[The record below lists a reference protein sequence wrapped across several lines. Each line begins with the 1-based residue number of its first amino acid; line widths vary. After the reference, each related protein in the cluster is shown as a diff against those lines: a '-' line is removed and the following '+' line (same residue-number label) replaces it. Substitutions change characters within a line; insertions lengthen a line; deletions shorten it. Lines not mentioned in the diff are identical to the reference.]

1 MPENSRYKF
10 EGMEVDQPNAGVGS
24 VDLGSLY
31 SSFRGIDRTAWQ
43 LQDETIQKDLLAG
56 ATPQAGFD
64 RYMQL
69 AQVAGAAGDSLA
81 SVTFQQKAYSLLDAA
96 RGGRGGS
103 GGGGGG
109 GSGAQSVKD
118 SLGDGVD
125 QLKTVDLPKLQNDIK
140 EISEAIKSGVTTPT
154 DGLQDIYGKIAEY
167 QGKAISLYDTYS
179 QYLGQKG
186 YSGIKSDLNALAKEA
201 GIGFG
206 ANDGDGSKAVNKTLQ
221 ENLYGKT
228 VQDGDFIS
236 QVSEDFT
243 KLSGPDGQN
252 YVMAFVPQTSEGGLA
267 NQLSTNPVKQ
277 NGIVFTTKELAE
289 GAKLRPVQRI
299 LGNGETVTVYINPL
313 TSDDTLG
320 DQLLVPT
327 FDPKNGKTI
336 NRSLQYKTLFDEN
349 GNQIGSQY
357 IENGKTF
364 GTDLVIAG
372 KESSSTNA
380 AFPGGSMDTSQAQ
393 DNQGF
398 DIFHP
403 FKSLNKKGYTTNVGD
418 LFKSYFGSQAQA
430 AELPNPNQQELR
442 NTLRYLGAGSLLN
455 TPEPSSVFYNN
466 PASKL
471 YGGTANNGLSYL
483 TDPQRALSNSILSKF
498 FPDQTASINTR
509 SEPTNNTFQSII
521 DSIKAKNQAAQ
532 QQAAARQA
540 PVVQMPETPVSRS
553 STGLVSKAGGGYSN
567 PFSGVKSGVQGQ
579 VSQAAQSRM
588 DPLQLR
594 NQASMAALNGFK
606 SFANFIKGIF

>member
-1 MPENSRYKF
+1 MPEGSRYKF
-10 EGMEVDQPNAGVGS
+10 EGMQIDQPRAGVGS

-31 SSFRGIDRTAWQ
+31 NSFRGVDRTAWQ

-56 ATPQAGFD
+56 ASVNDGFN

-103 GGGGGG
+103 GGGSGR
-109 GSGAQSVKD
+109 GSGTQSVKD

-125 QLKTVDLPKLQNDIK
+125 QLKTVELPKLQNDIR

-154 DGLQDIYGKIAEY
+154 DGLQDIYAKISEY

-206 ANDGDGSKAVNKTLQ
+206 ANDGDGSKAVNKALQ
-221 ENLYGKT
+221 ESLYGKT

-252 YVMAFVPQTSEGGLA
+252 YVMAFVPQTSETGLA

-289 GAKLRPVQRI
+289 GANLRPVQRI
-299 LGNGETVTVYINPL
+299 LGNGETVTVYVNPL
-313 TSDDTLG
+313 TTDDTLG

-327 FDPKNGKTI
+327 FDPENGKTI
-336 NRSLQYKTLFDEN
+336 NRNLQYKTLFDDN

-357 IENGKTF
+357 VDNGKTF

-372 KESSSTNA
+372 KTNSSTNA
-380 AFPGGSMDTSQAQ
+380 AFPGGSMDESATPGTGNGFLDRLLFPVRNDLAGNISRGVKALLGPLAGENPFTSE
-393 DNQGF
+393 
-398 DIFHP
+398 
-403 FKSLNKKGYTTNVGD
+403 
-418 LFKSYFGSQAQA
+418 AQA
-430 AELPNPNQQELR
+430 AELPNPNQR
-442 NTLRYLGAGSLLN
+442 SLIDTIQALTNSQFLPDQTNQFNGLN
-455 TPEPSSVFYNN
+455 TPNQAFGGVQNRFSNLFANPQQQQLPSN
-466 PASKL
+466 A
-471 YGGTANNGLSYL
+471 
-483 TDPQRALSNSILSKF
+483 
-498 FPDQTASINTR
+498 
-509 SEPTNNTFQSII
+509 FQSII
-521 DSIKAKNQAAQ
+521 DSIKQKN
-532 QQAAARQA
+532 QQAAAKQA
-540 PVVQMPETPVSRS
+540 AVVQMPETPVSRS
-553 STGLVSKAGGGYSN
+553 SGGLVSKAGGGYSN
-567 PFSGVKSGVQGQ
+567 PFAGVKGGVQGQ
-579 VSQAAQSRM
+579 VSPASQSRM